1 MSEQVQVQV
10 YIAEVQDICNHLERE
25 PNFDLLQCDTKAMRA
40 WIEAMDTGL
49 SKSSVHNK
57 APHCLKEL
65 RKRTNWSKEDH
76 ESLLADAFIRDPVVT
91 RQWQKRFVTVD
102 QKPDS
107 TPETVLANKQARRKA
122 AKARRSE
129 KKKADKAEK
138 ERASKKAHKKANK
151 KAQREVEEPEV
162 QAQAIESD
170 GEDSGHESLI
180 FPTAGSMR
188 EELGKMDLLERFID
202 GMSSEDL
209 RLMLNLGPEEVRR
222 RLLDNQVSAP
232 TTKGTKRKRADS
244 GLVPEGR
251 VPKESS
257 GSSSDDSEVNKEAQE
272 KAAKKAKKAN

>member
-1 MSEQVQVQV
+1 M
-10 YIAEVQDICNHLERE
+10 
-25 PNFDLLQCDTKAMRA
+25 
-40 WIEAMDTGL
+40 
-49 SKSSVHNK
+49 
-57 APHCLKEL
+57 
-65 RKRTNWSKEDH
+65 SKEDH
-76 ESLLADAFIRDPVVT
+76 ESLLADAFIRNPVVT
-91 RQWQKRFVTVD
+91 SQWKKRSVTVD
-102 QKPDS
+102 KKPDS
-107 TPETVLANKQARRKA
+107 TPETVKANKQARRKA

-129 KKKADKAEK
+129 KKADKAEK
-138 ERASKKAHKKANK
+138 EKASKKAHKKANK

-222 RLLDNQVSAP
+222 RLFDNQVSAP

-244 GLVPEGR
+244 GPKSEGR
-251 VPKESS
+251 S
-257 GSSSDDSEVNKEAQE
+257 GSSSDNSEEVKKEA
-272 KAAKKAKKAN
+272 